1 MSVSEEQRKNSMKF
15 TAIYTSIVIGII
27 MMYICGYVGSIMGDY
42 NYDLT
47 SSFNTMINQ
56 LKESQFLFSLNASAF
71 IGIFIGI
78 LIGGFSCFMLISDNQ
93 RNYAYKSDEVA
104 GTGGF
109 MSEKELKKYKKKYE
123 SEDPKPITENL
134 PVSFEV
140 GKDEKKYSQNMIMS
154 DNFTRPVLA
163 SRLIGNNS
171 IVVVG
176 GAGTGKSRFLI
187 KPNVLQMNASYV
199 ITDPSGEMIHSL
211 GTVLKNHGYKIKI
224 FNIADMGHS
233 NCYNPLKYI
242 RDEAGVN
249 MVIECFI
256 KNTTKQGEKGD
267 QFFTN
272 AEKLLYS
279 ACVFYLIDFCQDD
292 SKKNFAGIVNM
303 VNSSQV
309 DEQNPNAKSPLDLL
323 FDKCP
328 KDSLAWKYYKAFK
341 QAAGK
346 TLKSIIISCVTRL
359 QPFFTPQVKNLTKT
373 DDLEIEKIGHEK
385 TALFIITPQADRTY
399 AFLASMLYSQ
409 LFETLY
415 FIGEQQN
422 AKIGKAALPIPVRC
436 MMDEFA
442 NIGEV
447 PEFPSRLA
455 TMRKYNIS
463 AMVVLQD
470 IAQIES
476 MYKDD
481 WKTLVGNCSTK
492 IFLGSSEPN
501 TLKYFSDQLGKKTI
515 RSKSRGMSK
524 GGKGG
529 SSQNFQPTGREPMTD
544 EELGRLPSD
553 ECIVYTMNMRSVHDK
568 KYRYER
574 HPYFNQTADYDD
586 KYAFKYKE
594 MSAYDNTKSDYIES
608 MIKAQ
613 SEAKRYNDIKTK
625 ELDKSSVKGNMVE
638 EIDKVEIANKNV
650 EKRTYM
656 QYFQECQLKAS
667 LHYSDKVCM
676 FDFNE
681 VSTKYIPRLL
691 RQTAITLKKS
701 PMLIFTE
708 IEVNNVNKVVGF
720 GIDTENIGL
729 EEAMSNVYAEG
740 INRRKDL
747 IMAVVNKTN
756 LDNYKQAVMSKM

>member
-328 KDSLAWKYYKAFK
+328 KDSLAWKYYSAFK
-341 QAAGK
+341 KAGTSITDK
-346 TLKSIIISCVTRL
+346 IIASCSIIL
-359 QPFFTPQVKNLTKT
+359 YPFKTKSFAELTKKDT
-373 DDLEIEKIGHEK
+373 LEIEKFKDEK
-385 TALFIITPQADRTY
+385 TVLFIIS
-399 AFLASMLYSQ
+399 SMSKTEFNFIVPVLYLQ
-409 LFETLY
+409 IL
-415 FIGEQQN
+415 N
-422 AKIGKAALPIPVRC
+422 
-436 MMDEFA
+436 M
-442 NIGEV
+442 
-447 PEFPSRLA
+447 
-455 TMRKYNIS
+455 YNIRQTQNS
-463 AMVVLQD
+463 SSDIPIHLFMNNFMNCGKIPNLLYYFTTGQDISISIILQD
-470 IAQIES
+470 ISQLETI
-476 MYKDD
+476 YPNV
-481 WKTLVGNCSTK
+481 WKEIMNEFENLVFFGPTNETTAY
-492 IFLGSSEPN
+492 FLKN
-501 TLKYFSDQLGKKTI
+501 KMKNRNKFYNLFSKNSFVVPAEK
-515 RSKSRGMSK
+515 
-524 GGKGG
+524 
-529 SSQNFQPTGREPMTD
+529 
-544 EELGRLPSD
+544 
-553 ECIVYTMNMRSVHDK
+553 CIVCQGNQKPKTDK
-568 KYRYER
+568 KYDYIK
-574 HPYFNQTADYDD
+574 HPYFENTGDYDI
-586 KYAFKYKE
+586 KNSCNYKE
-594 MSAYDNTKSDYIES
+594 K
-608 MIKAQ
+608 
-613 SEAKRYNDIKTK
+613 
-625 ELDKSSVKGNMVE
+625 
-638 EIDKVEIANKNV
+638 
-650 EKRTYM
+650 
-656 QYFQECQLKAS
+656 
-667 LHYSDKVCM
+667 H
-676 FDFNE
+676 
-681 VSTKYIPRLL
+681 
-691 RQTAITLKKS
+691 
-701 PMLIFTE
+701 
-708 IEVNNVNKVVGF
+708 
-720 GIDTENIGL
+720 
-729 EEAMSNVYAEG
+729 
-740 INRRKDL
+740 
-747 IMAVVNKTN
+747 
-756 LDNYKQAVMSKM
+756 